1 MLFGM
6 PASELA
12 LLAALIVAGG
22 ALTGILSGIFGVGG
36 GGIIVPV
43 LYEVFRAAGVPE
55 DVRMQL
61 CVGTSLAIILP
72 TSLRSFM
79 AHRRAS
85 NLTMDVYKRWVLP
98 IGLGVAVGG
107 VAAAFAPGWVFKLA
121 FVVVASLLAVK
132 MFVGSDTWRLG
143 DTLPGM
149 GLMSFYG
156 FVIGLYSALM
166 GVGGGSVSTLV
177 LTLYGTPIH
186 AAIGYSSGVG
196 VLIAVIGSISF
207 MLAGLPHLSL
217 LPPFS
222 LGFVSLIGV
231 LLMAPITSFLAP
243 YGARIAHRLSRRKLE
258 ILFGLFLTFVTLRF
272 LASLA
277 W

>member
-1 MLFGM
+1 M

-12 LLAALIVAGG
+12 LLAALIIAGG
-22 ALTGILSGIFGVGG
+22 ALTGLLAGVFGVGG

-72 TSLRSFM
+72 TSIRAFM
-79 AHRRAS
+79 THRRALVLS
-85 NLTMDVYKRWVLP
+85 MDVFRRWLIP
-98 IGLGVAVGG
+98 IVVGVALGG
-107 VAAAFAPGWVFKLA
+107 FIAAIAPGWVFKIS
-121 FVVVASLLAVK
+121 FVVVASLLAAK
-132 MFVGSDTWRLG
+132 MFIGSDTWRLG
-143 DTLPGM
+143 ETLPGRW
-149 GLMSFYG
+149 LMSLYG

-166 GVGGGSVSTLV
+166 GVGGGSVATLV

-186 AAIGYSSGVG
+186 TAIGYSSGVG
-196 VLIAVIGSISF
+196 VVIAIAGTISF
-207 MLAGLPHLSL
+207 IIAGIPHLAM

-222 LGFVSLIGV
+222 LGFVSLIG
-231 LLMAPITSFLAP
+231 LFLMAPITSLVAP
-243 YGARIAHRLSRRKLE
+243 YGARLAHKLSRRKLE
-258 ILFGLFLTFVTLRF
+258 ILFGLFLSFVTLRF
-272 LASLA
+272 VASLI